1 MIPSRTIKMF
11 KLIAA
16 TLTLCAT
23 SLTAAQQYPIKP
35 IRCVVPYPPG
45 GPTDIIGRAIAQKL
59 SESLGQPVI
68 IDNRGG
74 AAGTIGSEQVARS
87 PADGYTLL
95 WGTPGTHGIAPSI
108 YPKLGY
114 DPVKDFAPVTLIAL
128 AACLT

>member
-95 WGTPGTHGIAPSI
+95 WGIPGTHPGA
-108 YPKLGY
+108 KLSAQ
-114 DPVKDFAPVTLIAL
+114 PNR
-128 AACLT
+128 